1 MTLDELAD
9 FLNSDKAPQG
19 CMDLS
24 ELDGFLA
31 GLLAG
36 PEEVE
41 PGEFLDEIWDNDEP
55 EYEDGAEEAAV
66 EAAILDRYRAIQ
78 EGLDGSTLAF
88 VPILWVDEGGTT
100 VSEDWAAGFMQAVSL
115 RAAEWQPA
123 LADEDASALL
133 IPIASLAGVSLDE
146 EERGEAVL
154 PDDVLDSLMQDA
166 AQVLPVCV
174 LGLRRF
180 WNGRRA
186 EGGPVKH

>member
-55 EYEDGAEEAAV
+55 EYEDGAEEDSDA
-66 EAAILDRYRAIQ
+66 DRIERSHKKAQI
-78 EGLDGSTLAF
+78 
-88 VPILWVDEGGTT
+88 TT
-100 VSEDWAAGFMQAVSL
+100 S
-115 RAAEWQPA
+115 
-123 LADEDASALL
+123 
-133 IPIASLAGVSLDE
+133 
-146 EERGEAVL
+146 
-154 PDDVLDSLMQDA
+154 
-166 AQVLPVCV
+166 
-174 LGLRRF
+174 
-180 WNGRRA
+180 
-186 EGGPVKH
+186 